1 MSFFNDFKNL
11 INNDKNNYT
20 LEELLN
26 HFGTASII
34 IILIIATIITS
45 IPLPPWGWGF
55 ESVPGGILC
64 IFVALQGLLGFKTL
78 YLPETIKKIKF
89 NIKIVKDSSYT
100 KKILILIEKYVKP
113 NRYSWAFN
121 RLTKIIM
128 FLLIIPNA
136 LLMILPIIFT
146 NGPPSQCIS
155 LMSLAWLLSDGFY
168 FLLMLGI
175 SGIVILIYIILF
187 IIFKNIIYN
196 KQKWI
201 FGSSHS
207 SKII

>member
-11 INNDKNNYT
+11 VINDKNDYT
-20 LEELLN
+20 VEELLN

-34 IILIIATIITS
+34 IILILATFITS

-55 ESVPGGILC
+55 ESVPGGLLC
-64 IFVALQGLLGFKTL
+64 VFVALQGLFGFKTL
-78 YLPETIKKIKF
+78 YLPETIKKFKF

-100 KKILILIEKYVKP
+100 KKILNLIEKYVKP

-121 RLTKIIM
+121 RITKILM

-155 LMSLAWLLSDGFY
+155 LISIAWLLSDGFY
-168 FLLMLGI
+168 FLLMLGV

-196 KQKWI
+196 NHKWL
-201 FGSSHS
+201 FSSMS
-207 SKII
+207 FSKII